1 MFSFWLLCVSP
12 VFVSWRFGGKLL
24 PGHGKVRNL
33 CIPISGLV
41 GSVAAI
47 LSYPISPCSNH
58 FLYLWAGCISSSLI
72 SSFLISSSIFG
83 LVVSLPPL
91 LFFPISGLV
100 VSLHAL
106 SSYSISWLVVSV
118 PALISSYISCLI
130 VFLSSLSLCLGWY
143 YLSLLWALSLS
154 LGW

>member
-1 MFSFWLLCVSP
+1 MFFFWLLCVSP

-24 PGHGKVRNL
+24 PGHRKVRNL
-33 CIPISGLV
+33 CIPISRLV

-47 LSYPISPCSNH
+47 ISYPISPCSHH
-58 FLYLWAGCISSSLI
+58 FLYIWAGCF
-72 SSFLISSSIFG
+72 SFSLISSSIFG

-100 VSLHAL
+100 VSLPAL